1 MGEHSSKW
9 RSYQKAESLFSA
21 IYIGSIFII
30 LGVIYYIHLPNS
42 LFTELVDF
50 FGSLTLARVPDTG
63 IYLPAP
69 LSPVAHSD
77 LFLAAFQF
85 SLALGIVEVVVL
97 ALRFVFNSPIKRKA
111 ETISNVVFWFGAAYL
126 VNVYLVDAAT
136 INKWF
141 VFWTGIIIIFGLSLI
156 ARAFAMLAKRQPEA
170 PREPSHSEPA
180 QPSPPP
186 ESKPPPE
193 QQPPPETKPQPETQ
207 PPEPAPPEMHP
218 TSVQKPKTSSASKA
232 QGFSSPYQMSP

>member
-1 MGEHSSKW
+1 MTEHSSKW

-21 IYIGSIFII
+21 IYIGSIFIAI
-30 LGVIYYIHLPNS
+30 GLIYYIHLPNN

-50 FGSLTLARVPDTG
+50 FESLTLARVPDTG

-69 LSPVAHSD
+69 ISPVAHSD
-77 LFLAAFQF
+77 LYLAAFQF
-85 SLALGIVEVVVL
+85 SLAIAIVEVVVL

-126 VNVYLVDAAT
+126 IITYLVDAAT

-156 ARAFAMLAKRQPEA
+156 ARAFALLAKRQPEA
-170 PREPSHSEPA
+170 PREAPHTEPHPEPA
-180 QPSPPP
+180 KPEPPP
-186 ESKPPPE
+186 ES
-193 QQPPPETKPQPETQ
+193 QPK
-207 PPEPAPPEMHP
+207 PEPAPPEVHP
-218 TSVQKPKTSSASKA
+218 TSV
-232 QGFSSPYQMSP
+232 